1 MWNRLLEL
9 SANPYFS
16 LFMRLIIAITL
27 VGVLLVVA
35 HYSSR
40 YIALRVLNLR
50 IMDDAYTTK
59 ASKLLRDVIFMV
71 MALLALLLWFQ
82 LVGLNFALLIGWI
95 TMGVTLWC
103 TELLKNM
110 IAGVLVMTNPQY
122 KIGDFI
128 YFIAPNHNI
137 YRWRLFAVNIKH
149 SILKWLDRRRILIPN
164 IQMIT
169 RPLIVYGETGLV
181 RIEAEF
187 YLPYHQND
195 IQTMLDRV
203 REDVNALTRTKE
215 KDSTRVMITEFTK
228 KGFHCKVYVYFYR
241 KELSIIIARAELK
254 KTVYQAISKHGVDMP
269 YPHVKVHLMFD
280 DQHLIQ
286 SIEYV
291 KNSIKKDFSSKKVP
305 PSKKK

>member
-1 MWNRLLEL
+1 MIEVLT
-9 SANPYFS
+9 NPY
-16 LFMRLIIAITL
+16 IALL
-27 VGVLLVVA
+27 VRVILAIALVAILLVVA

-40 YIALRVLNLR
+40 FIALRVLNLP
-50 IMDDAYTTK
+50 IMDDAYTNK

-82 LVGLNFALLIGWI
+82 LVGLNFALLVWWI
-95 TMGVTLWC
+95 TMGITLGC

-110 IAGVLVMTNPQY
+110 IAGILVMTNPQY

-128 YFIAPNHNI
+128 YFISPNHRV
-137 YRWRLFAVNIKH
+137 YRWKLFAVTLKH
-149 SILKWLDRRRILIPN
+149 SILKGLDRRRILIPN

-169 RPLIVYGETGLV
+169 RPLIVYWETGLV

-187 YLPYHQND
+187 YLPYHSHD
-195 IQTMLDRV
+195 IQTMLERV
-203 REDVNALTRTKE
+203 REGVNSLEWTREKE
-215 KDSTRVMITEFTK
+215 STRVMITEFTK
-228 KGFHCKVYVYFYR
+228 KGFHCTVYVYFYR
-241 KELSIIIARAELK
+241 KELSIIVARAELK
-254 KTVYQAISKHGVDMP
+254 KTVYQSISKHGVDMP

-291 KNSIKKDFSSKKVP
+291 KQALNTWFSSKNVART
-305 PSKKK
+305 SK